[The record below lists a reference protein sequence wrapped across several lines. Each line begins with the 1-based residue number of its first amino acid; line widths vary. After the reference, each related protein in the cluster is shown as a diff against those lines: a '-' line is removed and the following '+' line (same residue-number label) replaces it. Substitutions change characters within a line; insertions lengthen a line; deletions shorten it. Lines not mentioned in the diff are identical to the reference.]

1 MTPPP
6 SPLLKNC
13 PKEIQDD
20 PLPFDE
26 CSTEVPDWRK
36 AGERYQQLTVYLEAG
51 GMELFDRGFLWRPG
65 FGAVY
70 RPTRILGLGAQINTV
85 LEGWEVTELDAF
97 AKLDLSLNIDHEA
110 KHRATFSVFSGI
122 HSVFGKMLPVAG
134 AGPGQEVSGN
144 RFLTGAEFA
153 WDIRVFKLPP
163 PVLEYN
169 PVLEYITLS
178 PFLAFY
184 YTPEASLSLSADE
197 SRQVQ
202 VQDQVRILFGIR
214 LGLEMFNV
222 GNQPAPPP

>member
-1 MTPPP
+1 MTPP

-13 PKEIQDD
+13 PKEVQND

-26 CSTEVPDWRK
+26 CSTEVPDWRP

-51 GMELFDRGFLWRPG
+51 GMEFFDRGMLLRPG
-65 FGAVY
+65 FGGVY
-70 RPTRILGLGAQINTV
+70 RPTRIFGIGAQFNTTMVINNFFND
-85 LEGWEVTELDAF
+85 WDAKELNAL
-97 AKLDLSLNIDHEA
+97 AKLDLSLNIDHNA
-110 KHRATFSVFSGI
+110 KHRATFSLLGGI
-122 HSVFGKMLPVAG
+122 NHVLRNELPLTEG
-134 AGPGQEVSGN
+134 GLEQEVTGS

-153 WDIRVFKLPP
+153 WDIRAFHFND
-163 PVLEYN
+163 PVMEF
-169 PVLEYITLS
+169 ITLS

-184 YTPEASLSLSADE
+184 YTPETRLSLSADE

-202 VQDQVRILFGIR
+202 VQDQVRVFLGIR